1 MIKAVLFDAY
11 GTLLDVDAAA
21 AQLASSGKFP
31 ELQSCW
37 PELASIWRTRQ
48 LNYTWLRSLSGSY
61 KPFWEITSDAL
72 DYAMEALSLSNAE
85 MRDALLKLYRELA
98 TYEDAV
104 MALDA
109 VATKGLPAAVLSNGN
124 HDMLETAF
132 RAAGLMDKLDALLSV
147 EDVGIFKPAPQVYQ
161 LGLDRYQAK
170 PEEILFVSSNGW
182 DACAAGQFG
191 FQTVWANR
199 AQMPVER
206 LPNAPDH
213 IVSDLRALAQYL

>member
-21 AQLASSGKFP
+21 LQLAGSGRFP
-31 ELQSCW
+31 KLQSCW

-72 DYAMEALSLSNAE
+72 DYAMEALCLSDPE

-98 TYEDAV
+98 AYEDAV
-104 MALDA
+104 IALDA
-109 VATKGLPAAVLSNGN
+109 VAAKGLPAAVLSNGN
-124 HDMLETAF
+124 HDMLKKAF
-132 RAAGLMDKLDALLSV
+132 SAAGLMGKLDALLSV
-147 EDVGIFKPAPQVYQ
+147 EDVGIFKPAPEVYQ
-161 LGLDRYQAK
+161 LGLDRYDAK
-170 PEEILFVSSNGW
+170 PAEIVFVSSNGW

-191 FQTVWANR
+191 FQAIWANR

-206 LPNAPDH
+206 LPDAPNH
-213 IVSDLRALAQYL
+213 IIPDLRALAQYL

>member
-98 TYEDAV
+98 AYEDAV

-109 VATKGLPAAVLSNGN
+109 VATKGFRNGGSVWGFIVN
-124 HDMLETAF
+124 TDNDKKF
-132 RAAGLMDKLDALLSV
+132 RKGDILKAAG
-147 EDVGIFKPAPQVYQ
+147 Y
-161 LGLDRYQAK
+161 
-170 PEEILFVSSNGW
+170 
-182 DACAAGQFG
+182 
-191 FQTVWANR
+191 
-199 AQMPVER
+199 
-206 LPNAPDH
+206 NAPARNAARGNILDGGYC
-213 IVSDLRALAQYL
+213 IQWTGPLYLV

>member
-21 AQLASSGKFP
+21 AQLAGSGRFP
-31 ELQSCW
+31 KLQSCW

-72 DYAMEALSLSNAE
+72 DYAMEALCLSDPE

-98 TYEDAV
+98 AYEDAV
-104 MALDA
+104 IALDA
-109 VATKGLPAAVLSNGN
+109 VAAKGLPAAVLSNGN
-124 HDMLETAF
+124 HDMLKKAF
-132 RAAGLMDKLDALLSV
+132 SAAGLMGKLDALLSV
-147 EDVGIFKPAPQVYQ
+147 EDVGIFKPAPEVYQ
-161 LGLDRYQAK
+161 LGLDRYDAQPA
-170 PEEILFVSSNGW
+170 EILFVSSNGW

-191 FQTVWANR
+191 FQAIWANL

-206 LPNAPDH
+206 LPDAPNH
-213 IVSDLRALAQYL
+213 IIPDFRALAQYL

>member
-21 AQLASSGKFP
+21 SQLARSWRFP

-72 DYAMEALSLSNAE
+72 EYAMEALSLSDEE
-85 MRDALLKLYRELA
+85 MRGALLNLYRKLA
-98 TYEDAV
+98 AYEDAEL
-104 MALDA
+104 ALDA
-109 VATKGLPAAVLSNGN
+109 VAAKGLPAAVLSNGN

-132 RAAGLMDKLDALLSV
+132 RAAGLIGKLDALLSV
-147 EDVGIFKPAPQVYQ
+147 EDVGIFKPAPEVYQ
-161 LGLDRYQAK
+161 LGLDRYDAK
-170 PEEILFVSSNGW
+170 PSEILFVSPNGW

-199 AQMPVER
+199 AKIPVER

-213 IVSDLRALAQYL
+213 NVSNLRALAQHL